1 LIAYTVY
8 NFQAE
13 LENHKE
19 PDWQG
24 AIMGLISE
32 VFPDNSTKGFFP
44 RTNGVTRIVARLVA
58 TTRRKTT
65 GESGSDEYKIDNTN
79 RANDED
85 KRNRRISRVVGIE
98 SVSES
103 IETRRKKY
111 LRHH

>member
-1 LIAYTVY
+1 
-8 NFQAE
+8 
-13 LENHKE
+13 
-19 PDWQG
+19 
-24 AIMGLISE
+24 MGLMSE
-32 VFPDNSTKGFFP
+32 IFLDNHTKGFFP
-44 RTNGVTRIVARLVA
+44 RTNGVTPIVTRLVP
-58 TTRRKTT
+58 TTRRKTA
-65 GESGSDEYKIDNTN
+65 GGSGSDEYKIDNTN